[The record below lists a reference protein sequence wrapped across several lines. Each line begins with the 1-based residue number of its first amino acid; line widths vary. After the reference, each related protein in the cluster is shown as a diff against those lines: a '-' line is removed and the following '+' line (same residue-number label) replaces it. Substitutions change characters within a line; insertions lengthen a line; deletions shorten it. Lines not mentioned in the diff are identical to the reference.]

1 MAGITDRAYR
11 DLAARFG
18 AGMVV
23 SEMIASA
30 GLVTGQREMVRKIA
44 RSAGL
49 PHVIQL
55 AGCEAEWLI
64 KGVRI
69 AEESG
74 ADMIDLNLGC
84 PSKRVT
90 NGYAGSALMRVPDIA
105 LKLIEATVNATS
117 LPVTVKMR
125 LGWDEDS
132 LNAPQI
138 AKSAEGAGARMVT
151 VHGRTRSQFY
161 KGAANW
167 NLVKDVKRAVSVP
180 VVVNGDITSIGAAR
194 TALEQSGADAVMI
207 GRGSQ
212 GKPWLVGQIGAA
224 LSGES
229 PEDRPK
235 GVALISLVENHYREI
250 LDDYGTELGVRVAR
264 KHVGWYL
271 DALGHTAGAAR
282 KAVLTEDRPAE
293 VLARLPDLIGDLSE
307 AA

>member
-44 RSAGL
+44 RSAGF

-55 AGCEAEWLI
+55 AGCDAEWLI

-90 NGYAGSALMRVPDIA
+90 NGYAGSALMRVRDIA
-105 LKLIEATVNATS
+105 LKLIEATVNATA

-125 LGWDEDS
+125 LGWDDDS
-132 LNAPQI
+132 LNGP
-138 AKSAEGAGARMVT
+138 
-151 VHGRTRSQFY
+151 
-161 KGAANW
+161 
-167 NLVKDVKRAVSVP
+167 
-180 VVVNGDITSIGAAR
+180 
-194 TALEQSGADAVMI
+194 
-207 GRGSQ
+207 
-212 GKPWLVGQIGAA
+212 
-224 LSGES
+224 
-229 PEDRPK
+229 
-235 GVALISLVENHYREI
+235 
-250 LDDYGTELGVRVAR
+250 
-264 KHVGWYL
+264 
-271 DALGHTAGAAR
+271 
-282 KAVLTEDRPAE
+282 
-293 VLARLPDLIGDLSE
+293 
-307 AA
+307 